1 MVLPLKDRCKYRN
14 VALNGHTYGPR
25 PPEAQLTD
33 LVHFRCSYKEVPRI
47 MDFDWKTLSDGFEEP
62 VDDIQGIMADPPWAF
77 IVEDGRNDGACK
89 LTPNEFVCT
98 FANRFGTLG
107 NWIFAP

>member
-1 MVLPLKDRCKYRN
+1 MELPWKGRCKSHNIISLLLAMVIQTAITLECASNRSDHLGYSYR
-14 VALNGHTYGPR
+14 
-25 PPEAQLTD
+25 
-33 LVHFRCSYKEVPRI
+33 EVSRI

-89 LTPNEFVCT
+89 LTPNEFVR
-98 FANRFGTLG
+98 ALQSP
-107 NWIFAP
+107 WY